1 MQVEAALPRTCT
13 RYASREREKER
24 ERERERE
31 REKERKKERGK
42 GKKER
47 EIARTQTGFEREPE
61 TKIWNGCKFC
71 GFVPQ
76 CRRHETKLSSSGLLP
91 RQIIYCLKVSIGLR
105 VVPNSVQPSWS
116 SDRSIAIKDWRAK
129 HIGPF
134 ELSEARR
141 FDFAMRSGIG
151 YCGVHSVRDA

>member
-31 REKERKKERGK
+31 RKKERGK

-61 TKIWNGCKFC
+61 TKI
-71 GFVPQ
+71 
-76 CRRHETKLSSSGLLP
+76 
-91 RQIIYCLKVSIGLR
+91 
-105 VVPNSVQPSWS
+105 
-116 SDRSIAIKDWRAK
+116 
-129 HIGPF
+129 
-134 ELSEARR
+134 
-141 FDFAMRSGIG
+141 
-151 YCGVHSVRDA
+151 